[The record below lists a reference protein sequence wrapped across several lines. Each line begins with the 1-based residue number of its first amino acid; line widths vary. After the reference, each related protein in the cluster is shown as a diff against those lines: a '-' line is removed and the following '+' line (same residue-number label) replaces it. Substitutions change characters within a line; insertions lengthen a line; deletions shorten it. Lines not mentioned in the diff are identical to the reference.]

1 MKSLATLW
9 LGCAVSALCATGA
22 PVWAQSLA
30 VQPAPAQA
38 AAAGAGASTP
48 AGDLFQKP
56 VATDRL
62 NGYRGGTDT
71 VHNSM
76 KLTGTASSNTAIGV
90 TTGSNAISAGAF
102 ASMSGLPVVIQ
113 NSGAN
118 VLIQNAVIL
127 HLEMN

>member
-9 LGCAVSALCATGA
+9 LGCAVSALCAAGA
-22 PVWAQSLA
+22 PVWAQPLA
-30 VQPAPAQA
+30 AQPAPAA
-38 AAAGAGASTP
+38 
-48 AGDLFQKP
+48 DLFQKP

-62 NGYRGGTDT
+62 DVYRGGTDT

-90 TTGSNAISAGAF
+90 ATGSNAISAGAF